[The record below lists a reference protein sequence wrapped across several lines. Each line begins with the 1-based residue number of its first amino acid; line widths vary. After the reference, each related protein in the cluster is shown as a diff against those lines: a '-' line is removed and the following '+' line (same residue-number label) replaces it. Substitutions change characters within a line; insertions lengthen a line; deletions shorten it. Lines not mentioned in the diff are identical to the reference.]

1 MEEKRYY
8 ASDFENLPMTKMLLS
23 KYYKDGVTLSELGN
37 TTLNFGKLDAKSLN
51 KYWLA
56 KAISKAEETRLASL
70 DEAEEE

>member
-23 KYYKDGVTLSELGN
+23 RYYKDGVTLSELGN
-37 TTLNFGKLDAKSLN
+37 TNLSLNKLDAKSLN
-51 KYWLA
+51 NYWLA

-70 DEAEEE
+70 TETEEE

>member
-23 KYYKDGVTLSELGN
+23 RYYKDGVALSELGN
-37 TTLNFGKLDAKSLN
+37 TNLSLNKLDAKSLN
-51 KYWLA
+51 NYWLA

-70 DEAEEE
+70 AETEEE

>member
-23 KYYKDGVTLSELGN
+23 RYYKDGVTLSELGDTN
-37 TTLNFGKLDAKSLN
+37 LSLNKIDAKSLN

-56 KAISKAEETRLASL
+56 KAISKAEEARLASL
-70 DEAEEE
+70 AETEEE